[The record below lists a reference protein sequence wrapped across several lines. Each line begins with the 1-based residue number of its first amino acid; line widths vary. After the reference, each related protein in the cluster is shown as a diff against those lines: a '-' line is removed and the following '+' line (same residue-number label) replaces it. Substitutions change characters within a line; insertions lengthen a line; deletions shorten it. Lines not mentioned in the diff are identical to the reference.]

1 MRHAQLELL
10 WNRHLHKAYR
20 TVNKVRLYNSNR
32 TVHTLTQNSTNNPP
46 LRLLYTTHTE
56 PVACTCHTPTQG
68 SPARPRLAR
77 TKLRTS
83 VSSVADMIYHG
94 YASRLG
100 APVKMAPRPM
110 ASAHGTGPWH
120 RPMASARGIGPWH
133 RPMAT
138 AAHRACLLP
147 CLGIHQA
154 TETVSCYALG
164 RSGDAPIDAGR
175 SADAAPP
182 PARRVDPLLRF
193 RVVVVALL
201 MLGLGLGCWG

>member
-1 MRHAQLELL
+1 MYIHAACTIGIALH
-10 WNRHLHKAYR
+10 WNCICKAYR
-20 TVNKVRLYNSNR
+20 TVKYGFTTRTVPCILSRKTRQITRLYATSLHYTHR
-32 TVHTLTQNSTNNPP
+32 ARGVHLSHTN
-46 LRLLYTTHTE
+46 T
-56 PVACTCHTPTQG
+56 TQG

-100 APVKMAPRPM
+100 APVKMAPAHGIGPWHRPM
-110 ASAHGTGPWH
+110 APAHGTGPWH
-120 RPMASARGIGPWH
+120 RPV
-133 RPMAT
+133 AT

-164 RSGDAPIDAGR
+164 RSGDAPIDGGR

-182 PARRVDPLLRF
+182 PTRRVDPLLRF